1 MALKVFQE
9 QVRYK
14 GWVGTEKLTLLY
26 TTFTTLLLLVFWKK
40 LADPQGQLLLRMAVL
55 SGIFLAVTIY
65 RWRPSRATLFLRQ
78 FWPLTL
84 LSVWY
89 PDTYEFCC
97 LFPYQDH
104 IFAAADAYFF
114 GMQPSLVFNEVL
126 SGKFWSELFHMGYF
140 SYYPLILLTVVASIF
155 TKPSQFSRT
164 SFIVLGSFFLY
175 YVIYLFTPVAGPQ
188 YYFCATGLDCILQG
202 IYPEMGTYFRHCTEM
217 LPSPG
222 PHGFFHDLIVM
233 TQASGERPT
242 AAFPSSHVGISTILM
257 FLLYRD
263 NRRLLWIAL
272 PFYIFLC
279 CATVYIQAHYL
290 VDVFGGFLSAIV
302 IYTLTSRL
310 YPWMTRTSPEFQLA
324 VALP

>member
-1 MALKVFQE
+1 MLQDWTASYKASILRWAPISAIARRCCHH
-9 QVRYK
+9 QVLM
-14 GWVGTEKLTLLY
+14 V
-26 TTFTTLLLLVFWKK
+26 
-40 LADPQGQLLLRMAVL
+40 
-55 SGIFLAVTIY
+55 
-65 RWRPSRATLFLRQ
+65 
-78 FWPLTL
+78 
-84 LSVWY
+84 
-89 PDTYEFCC
+89 
-97 LFPYQDH
+97 
-104 IFAAADAYFF
+104 
-114 GMQPSLVFNEVL
+114 
-126 SGKFWSELFHMGYF
+126 F
-140 SYYPLILLTVVASIF
+140 SY
-155 TKPSQFSRT
+155 
-164 SFIVLGSFFLY
+164 
-175 YVIYLFTPVAGPQ
+175 
-188 YYFCATGLDCILQG
+188 
-202 IYPEMGTYFRHCTEM
+202 
-217 LPSPG
+217 
-222 PHGFFHDLIVM
+222 DLIVM